1 MMQRHRILSNL
12 STKWFF
18 ETATPST
25 VGCKSFSSL
34 SYSVFPLQEAL
45 KRVIK
50 RLLWESSNR
59 CPSYLQ
65 STPGIQS
72 VPEKTVTRWSK
83 ISSNQSW
90 IVSEKSLK
98 HSKETFLYEKNKRNL
113 DLKYLRIVK
122 ICNFNNEIYATN
134 DWIFNLKDHGTFE
147 NIP

>member
-1 MMQRHRILSNL
+1 M

-18 ETATPST
+18 ETATPPM

-65 STPGIQS
+65 STPGILG
-72 VPEKTVTRWSK
+72 VPGKTVTRWSK
-83 ISSNQSW
+83 ICSNRKW
-90 IVSEKSLK
+90 KIDRLNIRRRFFCTKGI
-98 HSKETFLYEKNKRNL
+98 KEFGF
-113 DLKYLRIVK
+113 K
-122 ICNFNNEIYATN
+122 IPSYCGNWNFPIEIYAVN
-134 DWIFNLKDHGTFE
+134 DWIFSLKDHGTFE
-147 NIP
+147 NVS